1 MSMSFR
7 SPAFFAGLRNLLR
20 KLALNPLLSCRFATP
35 RCMKMQA
42 RVVYDRLRLC
52 RAKAGNLWCG
62 KPAKQSG
69 PDIAPNPTLS
79 PPSADGEHAEQIV
92 FAFDV
97 LRRGKK
103 GDDHGEHL
111 SLLRRFGCAQGV
123 GRSLCATH
131 GAERPAR
138 PADTPL
144 G

>member
-1 MSMSFR
+1 MDEYVIPKSDVLCRTEESALF
-7 SPAFFAGLRNLLR
+7 SGTAR
-20 KLALNPLLSCRFATP
+20 KSSRSCRLATP

-111 SLLRRFGCAQGV
+111 SLLRWFGCA
-123 GRSLCATH
+123 
-131 GAERPAR
+131 
-138 PADTPL
+138 
-144 G
+144 